1 MKKILSLIVI
11 AAAAWRVQAQEA
23 GFQIALL
30 PEFAIQDQD
39 TLIHGATWNIICGEN
54 PQEGVTLGFYNI
66 ITGDSRGFSW
76 GAVNYSS
83 DTYTGVHW
91 GLLNWTDEKFTGW
104 QSGLINY
111 TGSQF
116 TGFQWGAINV
126 AHSCRGFQLGVFN
139 YAHKLNGLQ
148 IGALNI
154 VAENHWFTAVPRQ
167 WTAAWPVVNWSF

>member
-11 AAAAWRVQAQEA
+11 VGAAWRMEAQQA

-30 PEFAIQDQD
+30 PECALHDSE
-39 TLIHGATWNIICGEN
+39 TLIHGVTWNIICGEN

-76 GAVNYSS
+76 GAINHS
-83 DTYTGVHW
+83 DAYTGVHW
-91 GLLNWTDEKFTGW
+91 GIVNWNDETFKGW

-111 TGSQF
+111 TGTKF
-116 TGFQWGAINV
+116 TGFQWGALNV
-126 AHSCRGFQLGVFN
+126 AKECRGFQLGVFN
-139 YAHKLNGLQ
+139 YAHRLNGLQ

-167 WTAAWPVVNWSF
+167 FAAAWPIVNWSF